1 MIKII
6 LYFNSKMLYNCFMMI
21 EKETKMLSWNE
32 MSPLEQAQ
40 CQYWDMYKDAYGCRP
55 RGIDTTGWTLAEFDR
70 EFEFLANLIQQNFEQ
85 EQADQKVAVAEF
97 ETKVETLVNGTT
109 SREKAIAWL
118 MDSVEAQG
126 DPEYACYLFGL
137 PYGYLKEQPYHQ

>member
-1 MIKII
+1 
-6 LYFNSKMLYNCFMMI
+6 
-21 EKETKMLSWNE
+21 MLSWNE

-40 CQYWDMYKDAYGCRP
+40 CQFWDMYKDAYGVRP
-55 RGIDTTGWTLAEFDR
+55 RGIDTTGWSLADFDR

-97 ETKVETLVNGTT
+97 EAKVATLVSGTT
-109 SREKAIAWL
+109 SRETAIAWL

-137 PYGYLKEQPYHQ
+137 PYGYLKEQPYQQ

>member
-97 ETKVETLVNGTT
+97 EAKVETLVNGTT

>member
-1 MIKII
+1 MMIK
-6 LYFNSKMLYNCFMMI
+6 
-21 EKETKMLSWNE
+21 KETKMLSWNE

-40 CQYWDMYKDAYGCRP
+40 CQFWDMYKDAYGVRP
-55 RGIDTTGWTLAEFDR
+55 RGIDTSGWTLADFDK

-97 ETKVETLVNGTT
+97 EAKVATLVNGTT
-109 SREKAIAWL
+109 SRETAIAWL

-137 PYGYLKEQPYHQ
+137 PYGYLKEQPFTV